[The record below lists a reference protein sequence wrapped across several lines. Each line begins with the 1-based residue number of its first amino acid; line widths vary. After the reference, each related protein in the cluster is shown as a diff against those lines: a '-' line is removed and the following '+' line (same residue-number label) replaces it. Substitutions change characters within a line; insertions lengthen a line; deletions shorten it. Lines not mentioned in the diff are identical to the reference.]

1 MTRAHP
7 SIFRSF
13 FGVKGKGS
21 CHVRVQRAERE
32 GFLTHDEI
40 SRVRQMSA
48 RDRFLD
54 RAIVDVA
61 AARRRRIA
69 FVAEQ
74 FAPPVVDGSTYV
86 YKNWID
92 FLADRFDLYAI
103 FFKSYSGAP
112 AQAHEYLA
120 SRCKAHLILP
130 GVPAGRWWKT
140 ARAATRLLTG
150 RLFAPRWIEELGRA
164 GIHRA
169 IAEFATR
176 HEPELFIVSKLVSVP
191 LFGAENIRSLPG
203 TFVLDMHDD
212 FVRRDAL
219 ERAALEALLRR
230 FPQMS
235 SYPAFRNMR
244 FRQRLSRLDLNAARR
259 QEERLCRLF
268 DRVLCASAEEH
279 RFYRDRLGT
288 VPCDFLGWPPPVRAE
303 GRSAVPTPG
312 QQPKFDAGFIGG
324 NHPFNVEALAFFLE
338 EVLPKVRE
346 RWPEFSLLV
355 AGKAGAPFALARKS
369 WPGVEFAGY
378 VPDAAAFYA
387 QVRMIVVPI
396 LSGTGVSLKTLEALE
411 FGRPVIATPGGI
423 RGLVGIESHPNLF
436 LARDAGEFAERIEEA
451 RARPVIRDPDRAA
464 RRETA
469 EAFAAQFERL
479 LLAIDREGT
488 KGAAR
493 EPLGAPVP
501 LRP

>member
-1 MTRAHP
+1 
-7 SIFRSF
+7 
-13 FGVKGKGS
+13 
-21 CHVRVQRAERE
+21 
-32 GFLTHDEI
+32 
-40 SRVRQMSA
+40 MSA
-48 RDRFLD
+48 RDRLHD
-54 RAIVDVA
+54 RVAVDVTA
-61 AARRRRIA
+61 GRRRRIA

-103 FFKSYSGAP
+103 FFRSYSGGP
-112 AQAHEYLA
+112 AEAHEYLA

-140 ARAATRLLTG
+140 ARAATRFLTG
-150 RLFAPRWIEELGRA
+150 SLFAPRWIEEFGRA
-164 GIHRA
+164 EIHRA

-191 LFGAENIRSLPG
+191 LFGAANIRSLPG

-244 FRQRLSRLDLNAARR
+244 FRQRLSRLDLRAARR

-279 RFYRDRLGT
+279 RFYRDRLGS
-288 VPCDFLGWPPPVRAE
+288 VPCDFLGWPPPLHGQE
-303 GRSAVPTPG
+303 GSSTPRPA
-312 QQPKFDAGFIGG
+312 QAKFDAGFIGG

-346 RWPEFSLLV
+346 RRPEFSLLV
-355 AGKAGAPFALARKS
+355 AGKAGAPFALTRKS
-369 WPGVEFAGY
+369 WPGVEFVGY

-387 QVRMIVVPI
+387 QARMIVVPI

-423 RGLVGIESHPNLF
+423 RGLVGIESHPNVF
-436 LARDAGEFAERIEEA
+436 LARDADEFAERIEEA
-451 RARPVIRDPDRAA
+451 RSRCVLSDPGRAA
-464 RRETA
+464 RQETA
-469 EAFAAQFERL
+469 EEFAARFERL
-479 LLAIDREGT
+479 LLAIDREAAR
-488 KGAAR
+488 GAAR
-493 EPLGAPVP
+493 EPLGAPVR